1 MKKHL
6 KRILFITLYSFFTCS
21 LIAQNTELKI
31 YQEKSEDGYI
41 FYADNKAI
49 VPYTV
54 KLNFEELKN
63 LKPNKDLNS
72 YMALAPANSNK
83 VEILRLSKMNK
94 SANSSYNFNYIFT
107 IGEPGQ
113 KPETN
118 FPYWFPF
125 THGQKER
132 VAQGNNGSG
141 THQGLNAIDFNLKT
155 GEAVYAARAGLVI
168 ETKEDSD
175 TGGNHPSYEKDGNY
189 IRIYHSDGTIASYV
203 HLQKNGSLV
212 KVGDKVKA
220 GDKIGISGN
229 TGYSSGPHLHFMVTY
244 NKDFQTLTLPVKFLN
259 YDGKLLMPSEGKTYY
274 AYHEGKPAFSV
285 EEKGSF
291 DEKLYE
297 QKLEKSSLK
306 DNIKIAS
313 ENFDDYTLIYVDNGF
328 NKKMS
333 GKLIITVT
341 NLESTKPLPHQFEVP
356 AQTKMYLLTLK
367 PKNPLMEFGYK
378 LAAEFK

>member
-1 MKKHL
+1 MKKYIN
-6 KRILFITLYSFFTCS
+6 KSLFLALY
-21 LIAQNTELKI
+21 LIFAFNALAQNTDLKI
-31 YQEKSEDGYI
+31 YQEKSADGYI
-41 FYADNKAI
+41 FYADNIAI
-49 VPYTV
+49 VPYSV

-63 LKPNKDLNS
+63 LKPNKDLKS
-72 YMALAPANSNK
+72 YIALAPANSNK
-83 VEILRLSKMNK
+83 VEILRLTRVKEGAS
-94 SANSSYNFNYIFT
+94 SSYNFNYIFT

-113 KPETN
+113 RPETN
-118 FPYWFPF
+118 FPYWFPY

-141 THQGLNAIDFNLKT
+141 THKGLNAIDFNLET
-155 GEAVYAARAGLVI
+155 GEAIHAAREGLVI
-168 ETKEDSD
+168 EVKEDSN

-244 NKDFQTLTLPVKFLN
+244 NKDFQTLTLPINFLN
-259 YDGKLLMPSEGKTYY
+259 YDGKLLMPLEGKTYY
-274 AYHEGKPAFSV
+274 AYHQDKPTFSV
-285 EEKGSF
+285 EEKERF

-297 QKLEKSSLK
+297 KKLEKSTLK
-306 DNIKIAS
+306 DNIKITS
-313 ENFDDYTLIYVDNGF
+313 ESFDDYTLIFVDNGF

-333 GKLIITVT
+333 GKLLITVT
-341 NLESTKPLPHQFEVP
+341 NMESTKPLPHQFEVP

-367 PKNPLMEFGYK
+367 PKDPVKEFGYK